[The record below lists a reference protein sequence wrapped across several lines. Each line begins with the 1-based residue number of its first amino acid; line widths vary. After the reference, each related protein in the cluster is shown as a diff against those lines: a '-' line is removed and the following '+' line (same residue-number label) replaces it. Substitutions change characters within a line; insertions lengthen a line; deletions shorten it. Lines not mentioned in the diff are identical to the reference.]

1 MSILPESI
9 DRYRKFFGLLI
20 KYWNSDLLNYSTSQ
34 ALGES
39 QESLNND
46 FENSPEK
53 LVSDL
58 QKMGPVYI
66 KLGQLL
72 STRPDLLPN
81 SHLEA
86 LCELQDD
93 VAPIPY
99 EEIHQ
104 IFEQEVGTRISKA
117 FTNFEEKPLASA
129 SIGQVHKAT
138 LHSGLTVAVKI
149 QRPGI
154 RQKFVSDLDTLRE
167 VATWAHKNSKEARKY
182 NVQDVVEE
190 LEFTLLNELD
200 YKAEKQNLIVLSK
213 ALSEFKH
220 LVVPTPISDYCTS
233 KVLTME
239 YLEGKKVTLINPLR
253 RIEQNLSPLV
263 DELVRG
269 YLKQIIIVGNAHA
282 DPHPGNIHITPDH
295 KLAIMDLGM
304 VAQFPEKLREQ
315 FMELILALS
324 ENNSE
329 QVVSVLL
336 ALSTYDLEK
345 APINTFRKE
354 ITRIILE
361 NSTSSAKELQT
372 GRLIIQMN
380 RIAAHNDIKLPVELN
395 MLAKI
400 LLNLDQIIA
409 VLSPNYNL
417 NATIKSYMNEIMQS
431 KMIDDLKPG
440 NLLHLALETKRLAE
454 KMPERVNAILD
465 KVANNRLEV
474 KVNAIDEARF
484 TDAFQKVANRIT
496 LGIIIASMIIGAAL
510 LIQIDTSWTIM
521 GYPALAII
529 LFLVAA
535 LIGFYVIYQIV
546 VKDDNFKK

>member
-1 MSILPESI
+1 MSIIPESI

-213 ALSEFKH
+213 TLSEFKH

-233 KVLTME
+233 KVLT
-239 YLEGKKVTLINPLR
+239 
-253 RIEQNLSPLV
+253 
-263 DELVRG
+263 
-269 YLKQIIIVGNAHA
+269 
-282 DPHPGNIHITPDH
+282 
-295 KLAIMDLGM
+295 
-304 VAQFPEKLREQ
+304 
-315 FMELILALS
+315 
-324 ENNSE
+324 
-329 QVVSVLL
+329 
-336 ALSTYDLEK
+336 
-345 APINTFRKE
+345 
-354 ITRIILE
+354 
-361 NSTSSAKELQT
+361 
-372 GRLIIQMN
+372 
-380 RIAAHNDIKLPVELN
+380 
-395 MLAKI
+395 
-400 LLNLDQIIA
+400 
-409 VLSPNYNL
+409 
-417 NATIKSYMNEIMQS
+417 
-431 KMIDDLKPG
+431 
-440 NLLHLALETKRLAE
+440 
-454 KMPERVNAILD
+454 
-465 KVANNRLEV
+465 
-474 KVNAIDEARF
+474 
-484 TDAFQKVANRIT
+484 
-496 LGIIIASMIIGAAL
+496 
-510 LIQIDTSWTIM
+510 
-521 GYPALAII
+521 
-529 LFLVAA
+529 
-535 LIGFYVIYQIV
+535 
-546 VKDDNFKK
+546 